1 MKEGGKLIRIFKP
14 QISGAHY
21 EMKTKETYLP
31 KWSII
36 LIFFHDY
43 DGTVWHKRQR
53 NKYIFHCHNQSIRNW
68 IMNIHI
74 QPDYNIIIL

>member
-31 KWSII
+31 K
-36 LIFFHDY
+36 
-43 DGTVWHKRQR
+43 
-53 NKYIFHCHNQSIRNW
+53 
-68 IMNIHI
+68 
-74 QPDYNIIIL
+74 